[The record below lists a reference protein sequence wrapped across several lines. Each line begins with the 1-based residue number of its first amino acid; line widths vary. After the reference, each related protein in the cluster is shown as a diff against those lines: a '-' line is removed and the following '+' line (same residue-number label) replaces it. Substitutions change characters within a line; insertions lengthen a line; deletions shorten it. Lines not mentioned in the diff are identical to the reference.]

1 MSRAFSPQGRR
12 RGDDNE
18 EKADDENGGMTKGC
32 SRFALVLA
40 KEPHDDERRGV
51 AGHSAWHF
59 SMPQSN
65 SSAQPLSGVIIISVA
80 TRGGRGCSSVVPCD
94 CDGGSRWLMATETRT
109 GRFVG
114 CVDRPGARFTCSR
127 AAQLST

>member
-40 KEPHDDERRGV
+40 KEPHDDERRGRRSLRM
-51 AGHSAWHF
+51 AFLNA
-59 SMPQSN
+59 
-65 SSAQPLSGVIIISVA
+65 SVELERPA
-80 TRGGRGCSSVVPCD
+80 VVRRDNHKCRD
-94 CDGGSRWLMATETRT
+94 EG
-109 GRFVG
+109 
-114 CVDRPGARFTCSR
+114 GARVLIGRS
-127 AAQLST
+127 L